1 MIAIHL
7 EVDLDLNLCT
17 QWTYFWDI
25 LNGNII
31 THINFTLNNKI
42 TSFLAVLLRTLKPL
56 LFFFFSSWSCCPCCD
71 GWLLLHQLHELN
83 SIILTVLSE
92 DKERF
97 LWSTSLSHHE
107 TLHSYTLHRHS
118 HHYMSHSA
126 HNNYQ
131 SYCKTVCSQRI
142 QRYAQQTLLKLMNTE
157 VGDYFILSAAS
168 KQVDYPVRVWL
179 PKAAGE
185 QTEMNLWLYS
195 MTGLL
200 GKTISAVGWSHF
212 LLNWSPWI
220 HEWGR
225 TCGGGSEITVLFFP
239 STSSSSL
246 QKLQHVTI
254 Q

>member
-1 MIAIHL
+1 MGDSCCTRCTSWIVL
-7 EVDLDLNLCT
+7 SWQCYLRTRNDSSEVHHFHIMRRCIRTHCT
-17 QWTYFWDI
+17 GI
-25 LNGNII
+25 LII
-31 THINFTLNNKI
+31 T
-42 TSFLAVLLRTLKPL
+42 
-56 LFFFFSSWSCCPCCD
+56 C
-71 GWLLLHQLHELN
+71 
-83 SIILTVLSE
+83 
-92 DKERF
+92 
-97 LWSTSLSHHE
+97 
-107 TLHSYTLHRHS
+107 
-118 HHYMSHSA
+118 HSA

-142 QRYAQQTLLKLMNTE
+142 QRYAQLTLLKLMNTE

-200 GKTISAVGWSHF
+200 DKTISAVGWSHF

-225 TCGGGSEITVLFFP
+225 TCGEGSEITVLFFP

-246 QKLQHVTI
+246 QKLQYVTI